1 MGTRDPGSGIMDPEG
16 GSGEQ
21 GGGSWKKSKRGAV
34 VAVAAMVMSGCE
46 ARLGDPQML
55 WVLWLVPVVAA
66 VLLWSARRRRRGMA
80 AFAEAGMLPRLI
92 AGRSPAREVLK
103 AFLILVGLAAM
114 VLALAR
120 PRWGFTWEE
129 VQRRGVDIVVALD
142 VSDSM
147 LVEDVEAGGGLSR
160 LERAKRKLA
169 DLLGTLEGDRIAF
182 VAFAGTAFV
191 QCPLTLDYA
200 AAELFLRA
208 VEPDLVPLKGTD
220 LAEALDVSRKAFD
233 ASPSSKAIIL
243 ITDGEDHEG
252 RVMEAVE
259 RVKEAGIRVFTI
271 GIGRE
276 EGSPIPAPG
285 GGYRRDRS
293 GEVIMSRFNEALLQK
308 VALETG
314 GRSVRSVTGDLDLET
329 IYDRGIKATMEDS
342 ELGSRRR
349 QRWEERFQWAL
360 GLALVALA
368 LEPLVGERSRRREE
382 R

>member
-1 MGTRDPGSGIMDPEG
+1 
-16 GSGEQ
+16 
-21 GGGSWKKSKRGAV
+21 
-34 VAVAAMVMSGCE
+34 MSE
-46 ARLGDPQML
+46 IRLGDPQML
-55 WVLWLVPVVAA
+55 WALWLLPLVALF
-66 VLLWSARRRRRGMA
+66 LLWSAARRRAGLER
-80 AFAEAGMLPRLI
+80 FAELAMLPRLI
-92 AGRSPAREVLK
+92 SGRSPARMVLK
-103 AFLILVGLAAM
+103 ALLVLVALGAM
-114 VLALAR
+114 VVSLAR

-147 LVEDVEAGGGLSR
+147 LVQDVEAGGALSR

-169 DLLGTLEGDRIAF
+169 DLLGILEGDRIGF

-208 VEPDLVPLKGTD
+208 VDTDLVPVKGTD
-220 LAEALDVSRKAFD
+220 LAEALEVARKAFD
-233 ASPSSKAIIL
+233 GSSSSKAIIL

-252 RVMEAVE
+252 RVMEAAE
-259 RVKEAGIRVFTI
+259 RVKDDGIRVFTI

-293 GEVIMSRFNEALLQK
+293 GEVIMSRLDEALLQK
-308 VALETG
+308 IALETG

-329 IYDRGIKATMEDS
+329 IYERGIKATLEDQ

-349 QRWEERFQWAL
+349 QRWEERFQWL
-360 GLALVALA
+360 LALAFVALA
-368 LEPLVGERSRRREE
+368 LEPLIGERARQKGEA
-382 R
+382 

>member
-1 MGTRDPGSGIMDPEG
+1 
-16 GSGEQ
+16 
-21 GGGSWKKSKRGAV
+21 V
-34 VAVAAMVMSGCE
+34 VALASVALSGCE

-80 AFAEAGMLPRLI
+80 VFADAGMLPRLI

-259 RVKEAGIRVFTI
+259 RVKDAGIRVFTI